1 MIAPVKGDASVPTPL
16 YTSPPL
22 IYYLVEAESLSR
34 AGDLL
39 DRWTPWENL
48 CLPSLVCAHQCQ

>member
-22 IYYLVEAESLSR
+22 IYNLVEAESLST
-34 AGDLL
+34 ASDPL
-39 DRWTPWENL
+39 DRWTPCENL
-48 CLPSLVCAHQCQ
+48 CLPPLACAHQRQ